1 MTNRLVSPDIAER
14 AKNFGGTKASS
25 GGTKPPRPMIFEAP
39 ELPKSSLL
47 EQAATREDAVVETPA
62 SRNRDRGL
70 DANRSGNFSRMSN
83 GTRRSTASHSQ
94 GQGQGQ
100 GQGHGGHEIKSSGIR
115 IAYDGVCHRVEVIE
129 RGSSAD
135 LCGLIRKGDVLA
147 KVDGRPAMDIF
158 GMRGSARR
166 VKGPEGSLVVLS
178 LERDMQ
184 GMPPM
189 PYEVELF
196 YGTIP
201 PERLMHVLENSTREL
216 EQELELCRAQEELG
230 REIGRKLCMDKDAN
244 IVLEGAGSCPVNSTP
259 HRPREYRVFGRTRAP
274 SMPPNRSISSPYTHP
289 NHTFPIR
296 SM

>member
-1 MTNRLVSPDIAER
+1 
-14 AKNFGGTKASS
+14 
-25 GGTKPPRPMIFEAP
+25 
-39 ELPKSSLL
+39 L
-47 EQAATREDAVVETPA
+47 EQQAATREDAVVETPA
-62 SRNRDRGL
+62 SRNRDRTP
-70 DANRSGNFSRMSN
+70 DANGSGNLSRMSN
-83 GTRRSTASHSQ
+83 GTRRSTASH
-94 GQGQGQ
+94 
-100 GQGHGGHEIKSSGIR
+100 GQGHRPEHGGHDIKSSGIR
-115 IAYDGVCHRVEVIE
+115 VAYDGGCHRVEVIE

-147 KVDGRPAMDIF
+147 KVDGRPAIDIF

-244 IVLEGAGSCPVNSTP
+244 IVLEGAGSCPVDSTP
-259 HRPREYRVFGRTRAP
+259 Q
-274 SMPPNRSISSPYTHP
+274 
-289 NHTFPIR
+289 
-296 SM
+296 